1 LHERSM
7 SVFHRFR
14 QFLTWLRP
22 EKLKNGQ
29 ENWTLR
35 NTHETFMQT
44 VRNVERSEK
53 ITKSR
58 SRSRFKNEDRKTVD
72 LLIKYLKIDILIRPF
87 LLYVIK
93 LCISL
98 NFLFSKLQK
107 KTQINCLLTRKMHL
121 TQFYYTNKFLK
132 LKKKKEDCD
141 HKRPM

>member
-1 LHERSM
+1 
-7 SVFHRFR
+7 
-14 QFLTWLRP
+14 
-22 EKLKNGQ
+22 
-29 ENWTLR
+29 
-35 NTHETFMQT
+35 MQT

-93 LCISL
+93 LSISL

-121 TQFYYTNKFLK
+121 TQFY
-132 LKKKKEDCD
+132 
-141 HKRPM
+141 